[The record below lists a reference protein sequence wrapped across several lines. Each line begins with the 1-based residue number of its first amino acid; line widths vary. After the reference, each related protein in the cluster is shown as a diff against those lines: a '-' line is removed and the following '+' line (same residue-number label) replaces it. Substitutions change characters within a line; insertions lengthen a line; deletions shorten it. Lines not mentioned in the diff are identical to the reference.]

1 MLTFCNSHS
10 TGIATAISFFEAE
23 ECGGPEG
30 NGWHNIGWYWVEPGT
45 CRVVYQNDVDDA
57 GRYWYVYAEAP
68 DGTKWAGAFP
78 TNVKSEAFDHCDSPA
93 DTSMF
98 QVGFRELD
106 VGDAE
111 NYTLTFTG

>member
-10 TGIATAISFFEAE
+10 TAIATAISFREDE

-45 CRVVYQNDVDDA
+45 CRVVYQNDVDNA

-68 DGTKWAGAFP
+68 DGTKWAGEFP
-78 TNVKSEAFDHCDSPA
+78 TYVKHEAFDHCDSPP
-93 DTSMF
+93 
-98 QVGFRELD
+98 REVD